1 MLTLPPEII
10 TLLLPFAPL
19 FSSTVFSHA
28 QILVIGAIL
37 TPGSRT
43 VTSALRALGLSHLR
57 QYQNFHRVLNRAHWS
72 LRQSARILLH
82 LLLQTFVPNG
92 PVVLGLDDT
101 LERRR
106 GDKIKAKGIYRDPV
120 RSSHSHFV
128 KSSGLRWLCLMLLT
142 PIPWAKRVWALP
154 FFTVLAPSARFQQE
168 QNPQRSQ
175 PQKLTDWARQPIG
188 HARCFFRCAV
198 GCPNAKS

>member
-10 TLLLPFAPL
+10 TLLMPFAPL
-19 FSSTVFSHA
+19 FSSPVFSHA
-28 QILVIGAIL
+28 QVLLTGAIL

-43 VTSALRALGLSHLR
+43 VTAALRAMGLSHLR
-57 QYQNFHRVLNRAHWS
+57 QYQNYHRVLNRAVWS
-72 LRQSARILLH
+72 PRLAAQVLLTMLLRA
-82 LLLQTFVPNG
+82 FVPDG

-128 KSSGLRWLCLMLLT
+128 KSSGLRWLSLMLLT

-168 QNPQRSQ
+168 KNPQRSQ
-175 PQKLTDWARQPIG
+175 PKKLTDWARQMLLYQ
-188 HARCFFRCAV
+188 V
-198 GCPNAKS
+198 L